1 MKKEIFKQQI
11 DYLYNDNYYH
21 KQRVERELYSKK
33 DFMEIANL
41 LFDSEKIEAVAPICD
56 NPNRRNR
63 TKLSFLRNWYI
74 LLTDKRMLF
83 ASPTL
88 VLKEMESL
96 SYKYCDIISAE
107 ASAWNFIKIKINSS
121 LDTLS
126 VGGFLYHEQRDE
138 ILRIIQKY
146 MFS

>member
-1 MKKEIFKQQI
+1 MENEIFKQQI
-11 DYLYNDNYYH
+11 NALYNYDYNH
-21 KQRVERELYSKK
+21 KQAVENKLYAKK
-33 DFMEIANL
+33 DFLEIAKL
-41 LFDSEKIEAVAPICD
+41 LFDDEKIEAVAPICD
-56 NPNRRNR
+56 HPNRRKQ
-63 TKLSFLRNWYI
+63 TKLSFMRNWYI
-74 LLTDKRMLF
+74 LLTNKRILF
-83 ASPTL
+83 VSPTL

-126 VGGFLYHEQRDE
+126 IGGFLYYEQRDE

>member
-1 MKKEIFKQQI
+1 MEKNIFKQQV
-11 DYLYNDNYYH
+11 DALYNNDYNH
-21 KQRVERELYSKK
+21 KRALESELYAKK

-41 LFDSEKIEAVAPICD
+41 LFDNEKIEAVAPICD
-56 NPNRRNR
+56 HPNRRNQ

-74 LLTDKRMLF
+74 LLTDKRILF

-126 VGGFLYHEQRDE
+126 VGGFLYYEQRDE